1 MAATSH
7 DLLVIGAGPAGS
19 AAAMTARKAGLR
31 VAMIDK
37 AAFPRN
43 KLCGG
48 GVTGRAHGYATAV
61 FGALPDDLFHV
72 SRSMRF
78 ADGARAL
85 ADVAD
90 APSFYMTMRTAFDA
104 ALRAR
109 AIAAGAED
117 FCGHRMASCA
127 PEAGRISLAD
137 GVNLSAPVVIGAD
150 GVHSAV
156 ARALFGQGKRR
167 AATGFA
173 LEVEVPGPPGAHTEL
188 DMTAT
193 PGGYGWDFPKA
204 HGRTLGIGG
213 IAAQDADL
221 RPRFEAWL
229 RARGVDPEAVRIKG
243 HHLPSGALRPRPGRG
258 AVLLAG
264 DAAGLV
270 DPITGEGIGWA
281 ILSGRLAAE
290 AAARALA
297 AGDPG
302 SAFALYHQ
310 AMQPIRAELLRA
322 RLLTHLV
329 YHPRLQP
336 RLLRALSRS
345 DHLQRRYLSLLAG
358 EMDYADLGPR
368 RLLGVAWRV
377 LRGGA

>member
-1 MAATSH
+1 
-7 DLLVIGAGPAGS
+7 
-19 AAAMTARKAGLR
+19 MTACKAGLR
-31 VAMIDK
+31 VALIDK

-48 GVTGRAHGYATAV
+48 GVTGRAHGYARAV
-61 FGALPDDLFHV
+61 FGDLPGDLFHV

-85 ADVAD
+85 ADVPD
-90 APSFYMTMRTAFDA
+90 APGFYMTMRTAFDA
-104 ALRAR
+104 ELRAR
-109 AIAAGAED
+109 AIAGGAQD
-117 FCGHRMASCA
+117 FCGHRITKCA
-127 PEAGRISLAD
+127 PEAGQVALANGAD
-137 GVNLSAPVVIGAD
+137 LSAPVVIGAD

-156 ARALFGQGKRR
+156 ARALFGAGKRR
-167 AATGFA
+167 AARGFA
-173 LEVEVPGPPGAHTEL
+173 LEVEVPGPPGVHTEL

-204 HGRTLGIGG
+204 QGRTLGIGG
-213 IAAQDADL
+213 MAAQDADL

-229 RARGVDPEAVRIKG
+229 RARGVDPETVKIKG
-243 HHLPSGALRPRPGRG
+243 HHLPSGALRPRSGRG

-297 AGDPG
+297 AGNPG
-302 SAFALYHQ
+302 SALALYQQ

-336 RLLRALSRS
+336 RLLRVLSRS

-377 LRGGA
+377 LRGRA